1 MTCEDGTTVDNDI
14 LTGSATTTTVD
25 ILTTLDA
32 DAIITRIEAGVDD
45 EGILARLEVEGIAIL
60 GIRGIAREYIIYNNI
75 LTHQRMDVP
84 GRGVLEDDT
93 LQQYVLTVDKADHH
107 GTEEPVDGIPLGIGL
122 GRRHIEFGT
131 LLTTGVTL

>member
-1 MTCEDGTTVDNDI
+1 MTGEDRTSVDNDI
-14 LTGSATTTTVD
+14 LTGPATTTTVG

-32 DAIITRIEAGVDD
+32 DAIITRIETGVDD
-45 EGILARLEVEGIAIL
+45 KGVLARLEVEGIAIL

-84 GRGVLEDDT
+84 SRGVLEDDA
-93 LQQYVLTVDKADHH
+93 LQQHVLAADEADHH
-107 GTEEPVDGIPLGIGL
+107 GTEETVDGIPLGIGL